1 MQGRDIGCTDR
12 TLYIVGLFG
21 SGRGYINELMLQNIG
36 ERAKYFRDGI
46 RLHSGPTPMIYSGH
60 VTTKYPSRAQEV
72 PAVMRYIQESV
83 KSGFADLMFIYR
95 HPLDSLLTNW
105 VWWRTNIRDNRT
117 ISGISEVYK
126 NTDDLCAELEDKFSE
141 FESFAA
147 GDSKFFSTLPGPR
160 FLSFPEFV
168 EETELH
174 LQSARLALRLEDFM
188 IDPRNEFSKILE
200 MMSLDIDSAHSIVPP
215 RTKPYG
221 HVAVMERVP
230 QFRDFID
237 RLNSETKTR
246 IANIGYN
253 LSC

>member
-1 MQGRDIGCTDR
+1 MQGRDIECRDR

-21 SGRGYINELMLQNIG
+21 TGRGYINELVLQNIG
-36 ERAKYFRDGI
+36 ARAKYFRDGI

-72 PAVMRYIQESV
+72 PAVMRYIMESV
-83 KSGFADLMFIYR
+83 KAGFADLMFVYR

-105 VWWRTNIRDNRT
+105 VWWRTYIRDNRT

-126 NTDDLCAELEDKFSE
+126 NTDELCADLEDKFSE
-141 FESFAA
+141 FESFAT
-147 GDSKFFSTLPGPR
+147 GDSKFFSTSPGPR

-188 IDPRNEFSKILE
+188 IDPSKEFSKILE
-200 MMSLDIDSAHSIVPP
+200 MMSPPIDSAHLSLVPP
-215 RTKPYG
+215 RTKAYG
-221 HVAVMERVP
+221 HVAIKERVP
-230 QFRDFID
+230 LFQDFID
-237 RLNSETKTR
+237 RLDGETKTR
-246 IANIGYN
+246 IASIGY
-253 LSC
+253 SC